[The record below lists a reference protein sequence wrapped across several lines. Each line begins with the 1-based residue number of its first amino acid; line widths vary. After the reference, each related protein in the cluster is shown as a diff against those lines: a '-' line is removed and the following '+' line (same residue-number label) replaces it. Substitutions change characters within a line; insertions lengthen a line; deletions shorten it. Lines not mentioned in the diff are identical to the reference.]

1 MLFGEEV
8 LVKILITGGCGF
20 IGSHVAERFFKEGNE
35 ICVIDNLST
44 GFEKNLT
51 MKHKFYNLNVVDP
64 MCEEIFRTNNIDC
77 VVHLAAQV
85 DVTISNQNAYLDSE
99 SNILGLVNMLEL
111 SAKYGVKKFIFA
123 SSAAVYG
130 DTEAL
135 PISENEPS
143 NPLSVYG
150 MNKSLG
156 EYYCQQWKQIYNLET
171 VVLRFANVYGPRQ
184 GIKGESGVI
193 SKFMQQIMDKQEI
206 VVYGDGQQTRDYI
219 FVEDVVDAI
228 YRSVSNSFQET
239 IMNVSTNQEHSLM
252 DLLDMLSKFDNI
264 KNIRY
269 QEKKQG
275 DIYKSRLD
283 NTCIKGVLSWEP
295 KYSLQDGLLKTYQ
308 WYQANWSKQSTAVA
322 LSKESKATPA
332 WRSYVENLG
341 LFSIMA
347 ALSYVNLHG
356 TIDAQLG
363 LDYNYIYIG
372 IMGILYGKR
381 QSMLATVLSIG
392 IFVSNVVARGGDII
406 GIMYQAQY
414 LIHLAAYLSIG
425 VVTGFVSDNGKRVA
439 HDKKLEMDSLT
450 ARYDFL
456 RKMYLDCNQIKDEIH
471 SQIINSSDSIGKL
484 YSIIRELG
492 SLRIE
497 DTYTAAIGV
506 IGKIMQTNSIAL
518 YTVSK
523 GETYLRLKVKSN
535 EFPDDMPNSIK
546 IEDHKYIKE
555 IMVNKGVFVNKDLQ
569 PDSPIMAA
577 PIVYEDKVIAVLQI
591 SHLPFEKV
599 TLYYE
604 HLFGVTMML
613 IADAFTKAYLYD
625 RDLQDKKYIANT
637 GILNVEEFSNVINEI
652 ESRRESYP
660 QEILLLQITE
670 KTSNYERID
679 QTLWKIVRDED
690 YVGLKEDGHIYI
702 LMLNVSVDMAE
713 EVRQRLDNLGLET
726 TIELGD
732 ENA

>member
-228 YRSVSNSFQET
+228 YRSV
-239 IMNVSTNQEHSLM
+239 
-252 DLLDMLSKFDNI
+252 K
-264 KNIRY
+264 
-269 QEKKQG
+269 
-275 DIYKSRLD
+275 
-283 NTCIKGVLSWEP
+283 
-295 KYSLQDGLLKTYQ
+295 
-308 WYQANWSKQSTAVA
+308 
-322 LSKESKATPA
+322 
-332 WRSYVENLG
+332 
-341 LFSIMA
+341 
-347 ALSYVNLHG
+347 
-356 TIDAQLG
+356 
-363 LDYNYIYIG
+363 IG
-372 IMGILYGKR
+372 R
-381 QSMLATVLSIG
+381 
-392 IFVSNVVARGGDII
+392 
-406 GIMYQAQY
+406 
-414 LIHLAAYLSIG
+414 
-425 VVTGFVSDNGKRVA
+425 A
-439 HDKKLEMDSLT
+439 H
-450 ARYDFL
+450 
-456 RKMYLDCNQIKDEIH
+456 
-471 SQIINSSDSIGKL
+471 
-484 YSIIRELG
+484 
-492 SLRIE
+492 
-497 DTYTAAIGV
+497 V
-506 IGKIMQTNSIAL
+506 
-518 YTVSK
+518 
-523 GETYLRLKVKSN
+523 
-535 EFPDDMPNSIK
+535 
-546 IEDHKYIKE
+546 
-555 IMVNKGVFVNKDLQ
+555 
-569 PDSPIMAA
+569 
-577 PIVYEDKVIAVLQI
+577 
-591 SHLPFEKV
+591 
-599 TLYYE
+599 
-604 HLFGVTMML
+604 
-613 IADAFTKAYLYD
+613 
-625 RDLQDKKYIANT
+625 
-637 GILNVEEFSNVINEI
+637 
-652 ESRRESYP
+652 
-660 QEILLLQITE
+660 
-670 KTSNYERID
+670 
-679 QTLWKIVRDED
+679 
-690 YVGLKEDGHIYI
+690 
-702 LMLNVSVDMAE
+702 
-713 EVRQRLDNLGLET
+713 
-726 TIELGD
+726 
-732 ENA
+732 